1 MTSLLS
7 LFLPLSVSALLTINP
22 PSFPYLIQ
30 VAFLKKDYESLKAR
44 YYNDTQEVATT
55 GRSNVFIE
63 IMSVVDDFERARM
76 AYKPSGDEEKVRGL
90 D

>member
-1 MTSLLS
+1 M
-7 LFLPLSVSALLTINP
+7 LTYSSTYP
-22 PSFPYLIQ
+22 PTQ
-30 VAFLKKDYESLKAR
+30 VAFLKKDYDSLKAR

-76 AYKPSGDEEKVRGL
+76 AYKPGGEEEKVKGEWMNDLSL